1 MGSRRRSRSRPPLPL
16 SAAIALGALCLTGC
30 IADKKDLPKAKQQEP
45 KNQPEPRCF
54 KKGGVLDRDL
64 TLTRECSPYVLDA
77 GIDVIN
83 DATLTI
89 EPGVELRFRDGDWL
103 EIGATGRPGRLVA
116 RGTPE
121 RPIVLTAD
129 DPDITRPSSPEKAP
143 TWFGVWFHS
152 GTLPGSVLTNAII
165 SQGGGVNGFLK
176 PPLAQG
182 CLTLT
187 GVKPGALELDQLQAR
202 NCLVGALV
210 MSESAV
216 KLGTLSFED
225 SPAGFVSDAQSL
237 GSIILPVAYRGVAQN
252 VITGGTV
259 SSDAEWVPQDVPFF
273 VSGTVQVGGN
283 SSPTLALSP
292 GLELRFD
299 KGVALEV
306 GTRAPG
312 GIKAKGTAK
321 APVTLTA
328 SSADAPWR
336 GLTLGP
342 QTTEGSALDGV
353 ELSNSAGDAGVS
365 VLSAKGRVSIKGS
378 SFSNNGTDVLVGCNA
393 KPALAGDR
401 YRSAKG
407 VVHKA
412 PCP

>member
-1 MGSRRRSRSRPPLPL
+1 MGSRRRSRSRPSLPL
-16 SAAIALGALCLTGC
+16 CSAVALGALCLTGC
-30 IADKKDLPKAKQQEP
+30 VADEKDQPQAKQQEGKSEP
-45 KNQPEPRCF
+45 KPRCF
-54 KKGGVLDRDL
+54 EKGGVLAHDL

-83 DATLTI
+83 NATLTI
-89 EPGVELRFRDGDWL
+89 EPGVEVRFRDGNWL

-121 RPIVLTAD
+121 RPIVLTTD
-129 DPDITRPSSPEKAP
+129 HPDIARPGSPEKAP

-202 NCLVGALV
+202 NCRVGALV
-210 MSESAV
+210 MSESAAKV
-216 KLGTLSFED
+216 GALSFED
-225 SPAGFVSDAQSL
+225 SPAGLVSDAQSL
-237 GSIILPVAYRGVAQN
+237 GSITLPVAYRGVAQN
-252 VITGGTV
+252 IITGGTV
-259 SSDAEWVPQDVPFF
+259 TSDAEWVPQDAPFF
-273 VSGTVQVGGN
+273 VSGTIQVGGE
-283 SSPTLALSP
+283 SSPTLALGP
-292 GLELRFD
+292 GLALRFD

-312 GIKAKGTAK
+312 GIKANGTPK

-328 SSADAPWR
+328 NSADAPWR
-336 GLTLGP
+336 GLTLGA
-342 QTTEGSALDGV
+342 QTTEGSGLDSV
-353 ELSNSAGDAGVS
+353 ELSNSAGEAGIS

-378 SFSNNGTDVLVGCNA
+378 SFSNNGTDVLVGCGA
-393 KPALAGDR
+393 KPTLVGDR

-407 VVHKA
+407 VVQKA